1 MVSLQKTYSF
11 EIDLIN
17 DIFLCEWAGFLI
29 FLLIFFNKFTFYNVI
44 KLVHLFMP

>member
-17 DIFLCEWAGFLI
+17 DIFLCEWAGFFNI
-29 FLLIFFNKFTFYNVI
+29 FINFF
-44 KLVHLFMP
+44 